1 MSISIG
7 IVRMLCGLFS
17 FKRTTAPRRLSR
29 DEASLIEHYRML
41 SESDRIAM
49 RYLCTSLKEIS
60 RF

>member
-7 IVRMLCGLFS
+7 IVRVLGGLFS
-17 FKRTTAPRRLSR
+17 FKKIPAPRRLSH
-29 DEASLIEHYRML
+29 DEATLLEHYRLL

>member
-1 MSISIG
+1 MSITIG
-7 IVRMLCGLFS
+7 IVRTLCGLFS

-29 DEASLIEHYRML
+29 DEASLIEHYGLL

>member
-1 MSISIG
+1 MSISTG
-7 IVRMLCGLFS
+7 IARKLCGVFS
-17 FKRTTAPRRLSR
+17 FKRITATRRLSR